1 MEIKKIGVAGA
12 GTMGSSLA
20 ETFAKFGYDV
30 FLFDIYE
37 TQLEKAK
44 NLIALHQETEVS
56 EKVVTQAESDK
67 LQSKITYGA
76 TMDGFKDVDFLIEA
90 VLERLD
96 VKHGFWQE
104 ASRVVR
110 EDAVLCSNT
119 SGLSIT
125 KIAEVVHKPERF
137 GGMHWINPPHI
148 IPLVEVISGEKTTA
162 EAAQVIYDLARVCEK
177 KPVKVHDAPGFVLN
191 RIQFAIMREAL
202 HIVES
207 GITDVAGVDDVM
219 KYGLG
224 LRYACLGPFEV
235 ADFGGLDIFRNISS
249 YLFAVLS
256 TADKEFGLLKEHYE
270 NGDLGVKSG
279 KGFYDYSDGRDVE
292 VTRARDEN
300 YTRLSKLL
308 YPKEK

>member
-1 MEIKKIGVAGA
+1 MEIRKIGVAGA

-20 ETFAKFGYDV
+20 ETFSKFGYEV
-30 FLFDIYE
+30 YLFDIAE
-37 TQLEKAK
+37 KQLEKAK
-44 NLIALHQETEVS
+44 ALISLNQETEVS
-56 EKVVTQAESDK
+56 HELVTQEESDH
-67 LQSKITYGA
+67 LMSRIQYG
-76 TMDGFKDVDFLIEA
+76 TDLEGFKDVDFLIEA
-90 VLERLD
+90 ILEKIE
-96 VKHGFWQE
+96 VKHSFWQE

-119 SGLSIT
+119 SGLSIS

-148 IPLVEVISGEKTTA
+148 IPLVEVISGEETNPETA
-162 EAAQVIYDLARVCEK
+162 QAIYDVAVRCDK

-207 GITDVAGVDDVM
+207 GITDVKGVDDVM

-224 LRYACLGPFEV
+224 LRYAVLGPFEV

-249 YLFAVLS
+249 YLFADLS
-256 TADKEFGLLKEHYE
+256 TAQREFGLLKENFE
-270 NGDLGVKSG
+270 NGNLGVKTQS
-279 KGFYDYSDGRDVE
+279 GFYDYSDGKDVE
-292 VTRARDEN
+292 AIRNRDEM
-300 YTRLSKLL
+300 YTKLHQLL
-308 YPKEK
+308 YSKK